1 MAGHYSMM
9 IPETYFH
16 FWSIVGALTYFG
28 WLRMVIEPEGGKN
41 RDRSLLRRLSDVS
54 MRNTL
59 NLLFWRG
66 VLQGGDCYLLLLFV
80 LTGRN

>member
-1 MAGHYSMM
+1 MVGHYSMM

-16 FWSIVGALTYFG
+16 FWSIVGALIYFG
-28 WLRMVIEPEGGKN
+28 WLRMVIDPDGGKN
-41 RDRSLLRRLSDVS
+41 GEGSLPRRLSDVS

-66 VLQGGDCYLLLLFV
+66 VL
-80 LTGRN
+80 